1 MAYLCLTVL
10 EGSAGERDKAK
21 GKKREKAGKQYC
33 IDIGVLGTLGN
44 LCTEKG
50 GTTEARKYLKNRA
63 FTPLSQEE
71 KEWIVLVIKALI
83 RRLGEYECAR
93 STGAELKQITMGDFP
108 KI

>member
-10 EGSAGERDKAK
+10 EGSAAERDKAK
-21 GKKREKAGKQYC
+21 GKKREKAGNQYC
-33 IDIGVLGTLGN
+33 IDIGVLSTLGN

-50 GTTEARKYLKNRA
+50 DTTEARKYSENRT
-63 FTPLSQEE
+63 FTPLSSKE
-71 KEWIVLVIKALI
+71 KKWIVSVIKALI
-83 RRLGEYECAR
+83 RRVGEYEYAR